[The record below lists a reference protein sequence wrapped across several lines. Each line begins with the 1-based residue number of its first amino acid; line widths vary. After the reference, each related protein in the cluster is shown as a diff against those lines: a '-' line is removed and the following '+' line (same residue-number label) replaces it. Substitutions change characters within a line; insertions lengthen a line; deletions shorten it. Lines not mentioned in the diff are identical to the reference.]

1 MAKAVIINETPRKTR
16 RVKAKDYPIINLAPK
31 RYPKTIRINDTL
43 PFRIS
48 FTNIMVPGYNANN
61 IPGIGL
67 QVIGYSN
74 YIL

>member
-1 MAKAVIINETPRKTR
+1 MATAVIVDKKPGIARIVEPTPFSL
-16 RVKAKDYPIINLAPK
+16 RVIEQKEYPAIV
-31 RYPKTIRINDTL
+31 RIDDIL
-43 PFRIS
+43 PFRVS
-48 FTNIMVPGYNANN
+48 FTNITVPGYGPNN